1 MNTTDTAIDAGVRD
15 LVRDAAEWRLMGR
28 LFECPSNV
36 WHADLASLAR
46 ELDDASLRAAAKQAR
61 TEATEGLFHSV
72 FGPGGPAPPR
82 EVSYHDSLELGTLM
96 SALTSCY
103 DAFGY
108 APATIE
114 TPDHVA
120 VEVGFVAYL
129 RLKEAYALTTGDQER
144 AAMTRRAAARFT
156 TDHLSMM
163 AEPLAALLAGSG
175 IEYLAHASVLLA
187 ARVGPKPKS
196 KRLPVLQAD
205 PLDDESGSEFAC
217 DV

>member
-1 MNTTDTAIDAGVRD
+1 MNTTGTAIDARVRA
-15 LVRDAAEWRLMGR
+15 LVRDSAEWRLLGR

-36 WHADLASLAR
+36 WHTDLASLAR
-46 ELDDASLRAAAKQAR
+46 ELDDTSLRAAAEHAR

-96 SALTSCY
+96 SALTGCY

-108 APATIE
+108 EPATIE
-114 TPDHVA
+114 TLDHVA

-144 AAMTRRAAARFT
+144 AAMTRRAAARFVT
-156 TDHLSMM
+156 EHLSMM
-163 AEPLAALLAGSG
+163 AEATLLAGSG
-175 IEYLAHASVLLA
+175 IEYLAHASTLLA

-196 KRLPVLQAD
+196 KLLPVLQPD
-205 PLDDESGSEFAC
+205 PMDDESGSEFPC